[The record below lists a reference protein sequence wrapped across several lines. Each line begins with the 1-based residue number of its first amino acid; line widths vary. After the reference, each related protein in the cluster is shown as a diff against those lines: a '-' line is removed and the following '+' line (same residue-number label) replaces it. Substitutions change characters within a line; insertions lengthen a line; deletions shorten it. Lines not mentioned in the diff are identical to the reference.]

1 MTALAGLASLV
12 LAWGLGAAVIPLLRR
27 LKVGQQIREV
37 GPARH
42 LAKQGTPTMGGVIFV
57 VPALAVV
64 WLVDWRS
71 PLVWGLTVLVLGH
84 ALVGFADDFQKVV
97 RHRSLGLRARE
108 KLLYQILLGLFFAW
122 FAARYM
128 EAAAF
133 WVLPWHGRV
142 VPGLWYYPLAVLAVV
157 GSGNAVNITDGLDGL
172 AGGAMALALIFF
184 VLWGLFQR
192 DAPPG
197 LATVAMAFLGAVVA
211 FLRYNLHPAKV
222 MMGDT
227 GSLALGALLAGLALA
242 SRTVLVLPVLA
253 GLFVIEA
260 LSVIVQVTSFKLTG
274 RRVLRMSPLHHHFE
288 LSGWSEERVVVTFWL
303 VGLVCLVG
311 AWVR

>member
-1 MTALAGLASLV
+1 VTALAGLASLV

-42 LAKQGTPTMGGVIFV
+42 LAKQGTPTMGGMIFV

-122 FAARYM
+122 FAARYLGA
-128 EAAAF
+128 EAF

-184 VLWGLFQR
+184 VLWGLFRR

-260 LSVIVQVTSFKLTG
+260 LSVIVQVASFKLTG

>member
-1 MTALAGLASLV
+1 VTALAGLASLV

-122 FAARYM
+122 FATRYM

>member
-1 MTALAGLASLV
+1 VTALAGLASLV
-12 LAWGLGAAVIPLLRR
+12 LAWGLGAVAIPLLRQ
-27 LKVGQQIREV
+27 LKVGQQVRDV

-57 VPALAVV
+57 APALAVAWV
-64 WLVDWRS
+64 LDWRN
-71 PLVWGLTVLVLGH
+71 PLIWGMTVLVVGH

-108 KLLYQILLGLFFAW
+108 KLLYQMALGLFFAW
-122 FAARYM
+122 FAARYLG
-128 EAAAF
+128 AAKF

-157 GSGNAVNITDGLDGL
+157 ASGNAVNITDGLDGL
-172 AGGAMALALIFF
+172 AGGAVALALIFF
-184 VLWGLFQR
+184 VLWGLVRR

-197 LATVAMAFLGAVVA
+197 LAPVALAFLGSVIA

-242 SRTVLVLPVLA
+242 SRTVLILPVLA
-253 GLFVIEA
+253 GLFVVEA

-303 VGLVCLVG
+303 VGLACLVG

>member
-1 MTALAGLASLV
+1 VTALAGLASLV

>member
-1 MTALAGLASLV
+1 VTALAGLASLV

-42 LAKQGTPTMGGVIFV
+42 LAKQGTPTMGGMIFV

-108 KLLYQILLGLFFAW
+108 KLLYQILLGLFFSW
-122 FAARYM
+122 FAARYLGA
-128 EAAAF
+128 EAF

-260 LSVIVQVTSFKLTG
+260 LSVIVQVASFKLTG